1 MRKSLLA
8 LVCMALSSA
17 AFAVSITWEWDD
29 SMATGWGA
37 TSSYYM
43 VYSQADLTTEQV
55 VVAANKNY
63 GTSATGTVYG
73 SGWGAWNPEAGTID
87 TNVKYSTVSGGWGYV
102 EEVGGQNLATV
113 NVNGSFSGTY
123 NPDNSQSGFLYLVV
137 FNDTDATKA
146 TQFAVAQ
153 AGTSAVVVKDTGVV
167 VNPGV
172 DPNPV
177 EFIDPTWKG
186 GTYKAAP
193 EPTALALLALGVAGA
208 ALRRRIR

>member
-17 AFAVSITWEWDD
+17 AFAVSITWTWDD
-29 SMATGWGA
+29 SMATGWGD

-43 VYSQADLTTEQV
+43 VYSQAELTTEQV
-55 VVAANKNY
+55 VVAANNNY

-87 TNVKYSTVSGGWGYV
+87 TSVKYSTVSGGWGYV
-102 EEVGGQNLATV
+102 EEVNGQNLATV

-123 NPDNSQSGFLYLVV
+123 NPGNSQNGFLYLVV
-137 FNDTDATKA
+137 FNDKDATKA

-172 DPNPV
+172 DPDPV